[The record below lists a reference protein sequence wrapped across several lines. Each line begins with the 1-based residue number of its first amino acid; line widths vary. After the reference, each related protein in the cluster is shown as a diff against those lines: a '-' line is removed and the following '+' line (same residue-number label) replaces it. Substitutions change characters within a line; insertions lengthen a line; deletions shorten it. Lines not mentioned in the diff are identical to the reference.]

1 MQEKQYQEW
10 LREQQENILNIPDQ
24 KTNAFA
30 RKILEIVDICR
41 GKEMSV

>member
-1 MQEKQYQEW
+1 MIAI
-10 LREQQENILNIPDQ
+10 NTPDQ

-30 RKILEIVDICR
+30 RKVLEIVDICR